1 MPRLLVY
8 LTSAIVG
15 WCTVSIAAQPA
26 RGFLSKPS
34 PDAIRVLTWNVY
46 RNSIMQSGNEAAGDV
61 SRTARFARVLKAL
74 QPDVVCLQEIT
85 AGARRTV
92 ALVDRILPL
101 EKGSRWQG
109 HGAGDTVIV
118 SRFPIGERSGG
129 RVEAGNRRRG
139 HAIALIDSPIA
150 ALYMICAHFQ
160 SSDDPEDAA
169 MRHRQAQLVIS
180 TIREA
185 RAGRGP
191 VPLRSRT
198 PFIILGDFNAI
209 PGGATFVDAMVSA
222 SASPALPAE
231 GGNGLDWDGS
241 ALTDAGP
248 HHNVSRPEVYT
259 WRNDREP
266 FPPGALDR
274 ILYSDSVLTSVNQFV
289 LDTTM
294 MSEAELADS
303 GLRAGDVMRDP
314 EAGIHDH
321 FPLVI
326 DLVVRS
332 DKGL

>member
-1 MPRLLVY
+1 M
-8 LTSAIVG
+8 
-15 WCTVSIAAQPA
+15 
-26 RGFLSKPS
+26 
-34 PDAIRVLTWNVY
+34 
-46 RNSIMQSGNEAAGDV
+46 
-61 SRTARFARVLKAL
+61 
-74 QPDVVCLQEIT
+74 
-85 AGARRTV
+85 
-92 ALVDRILPL
+92 
-101 EKGSRWQG
+101 
-109 HGAGDTVIV
+109 
-118 SRFPIGERSGG
+118 
-129 RVEAGNRRRG
+129 
-139 HAIALIDSPIA
+139 
-150 ALYMICAHFQ
+150 
-160 SSDDPEDAA
+160 
-169 MRHRQAQLVIS
+169 
-180 TIREA
+180 
-185 RAGRGP
+185 
-191 VPLRSRT
+191 RSRT

-222 SASPALPAE
+222 SASSTLPAE

-294 MSEAELADS
+294 MSDAQLAES

-326 DLVVRS
+326 DLVVRP
-332 DKGL
+332 DKGP

>member
-1 MPRLLVY
+1 MPRFLLY
-8 LTSAIVG
+8 LTWVIAG
-15 WCTVSIAAQPA
+15 WGAVSLAAQPA

-46 RNSIMQSGNEAAGDV
+46 RNSIVTSGNEAAKDL

-74 QPDVVCLQEIT
+74 QPDVVCLQEVT
-85 AGARRTV
+85 AGARRSA

-101 EKGSRWQG
+101 GKGSRWQG
-109 HGAGDTVIV
+109 HGEVDTVIV
-118 SRFPIGERSGG
+118 SRFPIGQKSGG
-129 RVEAGNRRRG
+129 HVEAGDRRRG
-139 HAIALIDSPIA
+139 HAIAVIDLPIGD
-150 ALYMICAHFQ
+150 LYMICAHFQ
-160 SSDDPEDAA
+160 SSDAPEDVA
-169 MRHRQAQLVIS
+169 MRQRQAQLVVS
-180 TIREA
+180 TIRDA
-185 RAGRGP
+185 RAGRGAVRLP
-191 VPLRSRT
+191 SRT

-209 PGGATFVDAMVSA
+209 PGGAAFVDAMASA
-222 SASPALPAE
+222 SASSAGPGE
-231 GGNGLDWDGS
+231 NGNGLDWDGS
-241 ALTDAGP
+241 SLTDAGP

-294 MSEAELADS
+294 MSEAELAGS

-332 DKGL
+332 DKVR

>member
-1 MPRLLVY
+1 M
-8 LTSAIVG
+8 
-15 WCTVSIAAQPA
+15 
-26 RGFLSKPS
+26 
-34 PDAIRVLTWNVY
+34 LTWNVY
-46 RNSIMQSGNEAAGDV
+46 RNSIVTSGNEAAKDL

-74 QPDVVCLQEIT
+74 QPDVVCLQEVT
-85 AGARRTV
+85 AGARRSA

-101 EKGSRWQG
+101 GKGSRWQG
-109 HGAGDTVIV
+109 HGEVDTVIV
-118 SRFPIGERSGG
+118 SRFPIGQRSGG
-129 RVEAGNRRRG
+129 HVEAGDRRRG
-139 HAIALIDSPIA
+139 HAIAVIDLPIGD
-150 ALYMICAHFQ
+150 LYMICAHFQ
-160 SSDDPEDAA
+160 SSDAPEDVA
-169 MRHRQAQLVIS
+169 MRQRQAQLVVS
-180 TIREA
+180 TIRDA
-185 RAGRGP
+185 RAGRGAVRLP
-191 VPLRSRT
+191 SRT

-209 PGGATFVDAMVSA
+209 PGGAAFVDAMASA
-222 SASPALPAE
+222 SASSAGPGE
-231 GGNGLDWDGS
+231 NGNGLDWDGS
-241 ALTDAGP
+241 FLTDAGP

-294 MSEAELADS
+294 MSEAELAGS

-332 DKGL
+332 DKVR